1 MRLILCVFA
10 AVILVIGLTGISGC
24 VEENELNNSIN
35 NVTAP
40 LQNHGNSSNTKQTP
54 TPAKT
59 PTVKTSFDPLLAK
72 LVPTLKA
79 EYGNNM
85 VDQRAKGT
93 NINFDAIYVTSEKNG
108 KVTIA
113 EIRNEGSIAAASNFF
128 KTSPCISSDIK
139 TPGSVTHLG
148 QQAATVAL
156 GHAPTTV
163 NDVYCKGTGDYL
175 GVDNEYIQYDQLIVI
190 TTVTSEK

>member
-1 MRLILCVFA
+1 MRLMLCVFV

-24 VEENELNNSIN
+24 VEEQELNKTIS

-40 LQNHGNSSNTKQTP
+40 LNHGNSSNTKQTP
-54 TPAKT
+54 TP
-59 PTVKTSFDPLLAK
+59 TVKTSFDPLLAK
-72 LVPTLKA
+72 MVPTLKA

>member
-1 MRLILCVFA
+1 VRLMLCVFV

-24 VEENELNNSIN
+24 VEEQELNKTIS

-40 LQNHGNSSNTKQTP
+40 LNHGNSSNTKQTP
-54 TPAKT
+54 TP
-59 PTVKTSFDPLLAK
+59 TVKTSFDPLLAK
-72 LVPTLKA
+72 MVPTLKA

>member
-1 MRLILCVFA
+1 MRLMLCVFV

-24 VEENELNNSIN
+24 VEEQELNKTIS

-40 LQNHGNSSNTKQTP
+40 LNHGNSSNTKQTP
-54 TPAKT
+54 T

>member
-1 MRLILCVFA
+1 MIVRLMLCVFV

-24 VEENELNNSIN
+24 VEEQELNKTIS

-40 LQNHGNSSNTKQTP
+40 LNHGNSSNTKQTP
-54 TPAKT
+54 T